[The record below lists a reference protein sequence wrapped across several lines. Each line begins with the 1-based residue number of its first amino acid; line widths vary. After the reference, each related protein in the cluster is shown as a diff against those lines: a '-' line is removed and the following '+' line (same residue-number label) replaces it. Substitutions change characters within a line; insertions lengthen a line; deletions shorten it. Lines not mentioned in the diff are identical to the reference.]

1 MESTW
6 VHDTL
11 SLRGF
16 EEEGMGFEELG
27 FECWVEFGLIES
39 FGFGEE
45 IDGDVGHA
53 KKVGFLNNGSGQ

>member
-1 MESTW
+1 MG
-6 VHDTL
+6 VA
-11 SLRGF
+11 F
-16 EEEGMGFEELG
+16 EKLG
-27 FECWVEFGLIES
+27 FECWVELGVIEG